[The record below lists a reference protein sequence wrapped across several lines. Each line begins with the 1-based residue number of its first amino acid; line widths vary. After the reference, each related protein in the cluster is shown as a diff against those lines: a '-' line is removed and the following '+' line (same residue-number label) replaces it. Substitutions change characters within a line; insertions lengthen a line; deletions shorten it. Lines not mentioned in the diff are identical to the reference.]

1 MSSLLLW
8 LKKFIDDL
16 GAITLL
22 LIKALKIFLKGPRE
36 WPEILKQMERAGI
49 ESLPVVTLTTAFTGM
64 VFALNTFI
72 GFKRFGAQQYTGSVV
87 GIALSKELIPVL
99 TGIMIAGRVGA
110 SIAAELGT
118 MKVSEQIDALYT
130 LNADPISYLVVPRL
144 FATTVMVPM
153 LTIYGD
159 GVGLLGA
166 YIVAVPMMGLNPVVY
181 NQYLYF
187 FMEPWDIFSGVIKA
201 ISFGAIV
208 GLISCYQGLN
218 ARGGAEGV
226 GRATTVAVVASSI
239 TILIADFLWGKILPW
254 TLRE

>member
-1 MSSLLLW
+1 MKFAAA
-8 LKKFIDDL
+8 LKYFVDEV
-16 GAITLL
+16 GGTLL
-22 LIKALKIFLKGPRE
+22 LLFRAFRSFLQGPRE
-36 WPEILKQMERAGI
+36 WREILKQMEQVGI
-49 ESLPVVTLTTAFTGM
+49 YSLPVVTLTTAFTGM
-64 VFALNTFI
+64 VFALNSYI

-87 GIALSKELIPVL
+87 GIALTKELIPVL

-130 LNADPISYLVVPRL
+130 LNTDPVSYLVVPRV
-144 FATTVMVPM
+144 FATTVMVPL

-159 GVGLLGA
+159 AVGLLGA
-166 YIVAVPMMGLNPVVY
+166 YVVAVFMMGLNPVIY

-201 ISFGAIV
+201 ISFGTIV
-208 GLISCYQGLN
+208 GIVSCYKGLK
-218 ARGGAEGV
+218 AEGGAEGV
-226 GRATTVAVVASSI
+226 GRATTVSVVVASI
-239 TILIADFLWGKILPW
+239 TILIADFIWGKILPW